1 MKKTI
6 LLLPLLFSVNA
17 FAVEN
22 PCLNGCTLQ
31 QINAYNKANYKTT
44 EQILREADELEADM
58 DKQWLEEKRKAEA
71 RRDTLPPPLQK
82 EAGQTYETC
91 ASRVYEKASEI
102 IGDNAK
108 NYIIVTVEGDDLDNC
123 NVTFD
128 VKTFGEA
135 CEYLSELSAIAKP
148 HFTTAEYCRFLAEE
162 MEVLKDYRGIV
173 ATPAFTQSV
182 QFERDARLMP
192 IYKKHDE
199 NVSKLLGKW
208 EKQQKQNQKLQKP

>member
-1 MKKTI
+1 MKKTM

-17 FAVEN
+17 FALEN
-22 PCLNGCTLQ
+22 PCANGCTLQ

-44 EQILREADELEADM
+44 EQLIRAQEESEAEDYRIWVEEHREAQARAD
-58 DKQWLEEKRKAEA
+58 A
-71 RRDTLPPPLQK
+71 LPVIKK

-123 NVTFD
+123 NVTID

-162 MEVLKDYRGIV
+162 MEVLKDYRDIV

-182 QFERDARLMP
+182 QLERDARLMP

-199 NVSKLLGKW
+199 NVSKLLHNW
-208 EKQQKQNQKLQKP
+208 EQQQKQKQK